1 MIYFIH
7 NSRSQAYLITVRGI
21 TVRRGG
27 NNFSLRQLTRQ
38 RFRYLFKR
46 IGSACNAHGAVN
58 IGSTRKRIAYC
69 TAYAGC
75 RPAERLYFGGVIV
88 GLVFKEQQPVLVR
101 SVNIHLDFNGAG
113 VYFFRFVQLFKAAL
127 GF

>member
-1 MIYFIH
+1 MINFVH
-7 NSRSQAYLITVRGI
+7 NSGSQTYLVAVRGI
-21 TVRRGG
+21 TVCRGG

-58 IGSTRKRIAYC
+58 IGSARKRVAYC

-88 GLVFKEQQPVLVR
+88 GLVFKEQQPVLVLA
-101 SVNIHLDFNGAG
+101 VNIHLDFNGAG

-127 GF
+127 RL